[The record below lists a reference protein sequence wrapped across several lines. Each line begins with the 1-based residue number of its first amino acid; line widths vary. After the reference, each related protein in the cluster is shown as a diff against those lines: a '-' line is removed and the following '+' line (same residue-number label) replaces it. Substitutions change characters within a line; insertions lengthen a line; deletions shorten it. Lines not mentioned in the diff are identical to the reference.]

1 MVETGSI
8 PVMLIAGCNNWMGS
22 KRASSIKLMMRG
34 GREIDINHTLITTD
48 LPLIITNSKG
58 KPMGYSGNLAEEA
71 MDEGL
76 PKREQRHANSTNH
89 ILGTDGIFTIKEIV
103 FGGVVISFGMTWGGA
118 CLFFGWQCGR
128 LVYYAVR
135 SLITLIT

>member
-1 MVETGSI
+1 
-8 PVMLIAGCNNWMGS
+8 MGI
-22 KRASSIKLMMRG
+22 IKLPKKS
-34 GREIDINHTLITTD
+34 INYFKNNLDDIFN
-48 LPLIITNSKG
+48 
-58 KPMGYSGNLAEEA
+58 SGNLAEEA